1 MLTPFERGL
10 VAHLIGDWLFQNDWM
25 ARNKESL
32 RHPAAWVHAG
42 IQFVLLTIAL
52 DWVSGLVLA
61 TIHLLVDTRIPQ
73 RWWSRVFRQTTEG
86 ELGLHVLIWGDQ
98 VLHISSLALW
108 LVVRPYLGI

>member
-1 MLTPFERGL
+1 MLTSFERGL
-10 VAHLIGDWLFQNDWM
+10 VAHLIGDWIFQNDWI
-25 ARNKESL
+25 ARNKMSL

-73 RWWSRVFRQTTEG
+73 RWWSRVFRQTREG
-86 ELGLHVLIWGDQ
+86 EMGMHVLIWGDQ
-98 VLHISSLALW
+98 VLHITALGLW
-108 LVVRPYLGI
+108 LVFRPYLGI